1 MTWNSCSVLSPF
13 YTWENWGTKG
23 KITCVRSH
31 SPYIMIPAFPASSQW
46 TWFQR
51 ISQEEVSRRC
61 WLCFYLF
68 YAVTLA
74 LLLGGVFITL
84 SSDHPPFA
92 LVTTMIATGI
102 VFFILTGLMYLCEA
116 NKVSA
121 FTQEK
126 FSRRR
131 IAQDPCKAL
140 ERKTTNGCHLTVISS

>member
-1 MTWNSCSVLSPF
+1 
-13 YTWENWGTKG
+13 
-23 KITCVRSH
+23 
-31 SPYIMIPAFPASSQW
+31 MIPAFPANSQW

-116 NKVSA
+116 NKFQPDEWTSFLLPVATACFQPSLKTQPLPLTLA
-121 FTQEK
+121 FHVD
-126 FSRRR
+126 SCRY
-131 IAQDPCKAL
+131 
-140 ERKTTNGCHLTVISS
+140 